1 MTNNPFEFMK
11 QMGTLEAQMKNIKSQ
26 LSGITATG
34 NAGAGMV
41 EVTVNGDHKVVS
53 ININDIMLSPENK
66 NMIETLVTSA
76 FNDATDKLNIAVED
90 FSKRQLQ
97 NLGLGGFNL

>member
-1 MTNNPFEFMK
+1 MK

-41 EVTVNGDHKVVS
+41 EVTVNGEHKVVS
-53 ININDIMLSPENK
+53 ISINDIMLSPENK

-90 FSKRQLQ
+90 FSKRQLH

>member
-41 EVTVNGDHKVVS
+41 EVTVNGEHKVVS
-53 ININDIMLSPENK
+53 ISINDIMLSPENK

-97 NLGLGGFNL
+97 NLGRGGFNL

>member
-1 MTNNPFEFMK
+1 MK

-41 EVTVNGDHKVVS
+41 EVTVNGEHKVVS
-53 ININDIMLSPENK
+53 ISINDIMLSPENK

-90 FSKRQLQ
+90 FSKRQIQ

>member
-1 MTNNPFEFMK
+1 MK

-41 EVTVNGDHKVVS
+41 EVTVNGEHKVVS
-53 ININDIMLSPENK
+53 ISINDIMLSPENK

-76 FNDATDKLNIAVED
+76 FNDATDKLNIAVEE

>member
-1 MTNNPFEFMK
+1 MK

-41 EVTVNGDHKVVS
+41 EVTVNGEHKVVS
-53 ININDIMLSPENK
+53 ISINDIMLSPENK
-66 NMIETLVTSA
+66 KMIETLVTSA

>member
-1 MTNNPFEFMK
+1 MK

-41 EVTVNGDHKVVS
+41 EVTVNGEHKVVS
-53 ININDIMLSPENK
+53 ISINDIMLSPENK
-66 NMIETLVTSA
+66 NMIETLVTYA

>member
-1 MTNNPFEFMK
+1 MK

-26 LSGITATG
+26 RSGITATG

-41 EVTVNGDHKVVS
+41 EVTVNGEHKVVS
-53 ININDIMLSPENK
+53 ISINDIMLSPENK

>member
-1 MTNNPFEFMK
+1 MK

-41 EVTVNGDHKVVS
+41 EVTVNGEHKVVS
-53 ININDIMLSPENK
+53 ISINDIMLSPENK

>member
-1 MTNNPFEFMK
+1 MK

-41 EVTVNGDHKVVS
+41 EVTVNGEHKVVS
-53 ININDIMLSPENK
+53 ISINDIMLSPENK

-76 FNDATDKLNIAVED
+76 FNNATDKLNIAVED

>member
-1 MTNNPFEFMK
+1 MK

-34 NAGAGMV
+34 NAGAGIV
-41 EVTVNGDHKVVS
+41 EVTVNGEHKVVS
-53 ININDIMLSPENK
+53 ISINDIMLSPENK

>member
-1 MTNNPFEFMK
+1 MK

-41 EVTVNGDHKVVS
+41 EVTVNGEHKVLS
-53 ININDIMLSPENK
+53 ISINDIMLSPENK

-90 FSKRQLQ
+90 FSKRQIQ

>member
-41 EVTVNGDHKVVS
+41 EVTVIGEHKVVS
-53 ININDIMLSPENK
+53 ISINDIMLSPENK

>member
-1 MTNNPFEFMK
+1 MK

-41 EVTVNGDHKVVS
+41 EVTVNGEHKVVS
-53 ININDIMLSPENK
+53 ISINDIMLSPENK
-66 NMIETLVTSA
+66 NMIETLVISA

>member
-1 MTNNPFEFMK
+1 MK

-26 LSGITATG
+26 LSGITDTG

-41 EVTVNGDHKVVS
+41 EVTVNGEHKVVS
-53 ININDIMLSPENK
+53 ISINDIMLSPENK

>member
-1 MTNNPFEFMK
+1 MK

-26 LSGITATG
+26 PSGITATG

-41 EVTVNGDHKVVS
+41 EVTVNGEHKVVS
-53 ININDIMLSPENK
+53 ISINDIMLSPENK

>member
-1 MTNNPFEFMK
+1 MK

-41 EVTVNGDHKVVS
+41 EVTVNGEHKVVS
-53 ININDIMLSPENK
+53 ISISDIMLSPENK

>member
-1 MTNNPFEFMK
+1 MK

-41 EVTVNGDHKVVS
+41 EVTVNGEHKVVS
-53 ININDIMLSPENK
+53 ISINDIMLSPENK
-66 NMIETLVTSA
+66 NLIETLVTSA

>member
-1 MTNNPFEFMK
+1 MK

-41 EVTVNGDHKVVS
+41 EVTVNGEHKVVS
-53 ININDIMLSPENK
+53 ISINDIMLSPENK

-97 NLGLGGFNL
+97 NLGLGVFNLCRHWMNW

>member
-1 MTNNPFEFMK
+1 MK
-11 QMGTLEAQMKNIKSQ
+11 QMGTLEAQMNIKSQ

-41 EVTVNGDHKVVS
+41 EVTVNGEHKVVS
-53 ININDIMLSPENK
+53 ISINDIMLSPENK

>member
-1 MTNNPFEFMK
+1 MK

-26 LSGITATG
+26 ISGITATG

-41 EVTVNGDHKVVS
+41 EVTVNGEHKVVS
-53 ININDIMLSPENK
+53 ISINDIMLSPENK

>member
-1 MTNNPFEFMK
+1 MK
-11 QMGTLEAQMKNIKSQ
+11 HMGTLEAQMKNIKSQ

-41 EVTVNGDHKVVS
+41 EVTVNGEHKVVS
-53 ININDIMLSPENK
+53 ISINDIMLSPENK

>member
-1 MTNNPFEFMK
+1 MK

-41 EVTVNGDHKVVS
+41 EVTVNGEHKVVS
-53 ININDIMLSPENK
+53 ISINDIMLSPENK

-97 NLGLGGFNL
+97 NLGLGGFIL

>member
-1 MTNNPFEFMK
+1 MK

-41 EVTVNGDHKVVS
+41 EVTVNGEHKVVS
-53 ININDIMLSPENK
+53 ISINDIMLSPENK

-76 FNDATDKLNIAVED
+76 FNDATDRLNIAVED

>member
-1 MTNNPFEFMK
+1 MK

-41 EVTVNGDHKVVS
+41 EVTVNGEHKVVS
-53 ININDIMLSPENK
+53 ISINDIMLSPENK

-76 FNDATDKLNIAVED
+76 FNDATDKLNSAVED

>member
-1 MTNNPFEFMK
+1 MK

-26 LSGITATG
+26 LSGITAIG

-41 EVTVNGDHKVVS
+41 EVTVNGEHKVVS
-53 ININDIMLSPENK
+53 ISINDIMLSPENK

>member
-1 MTNNPFEFMK
+1 MK
-11 QMGTLEAQMKNIKSQ
+11 QMGTLKAQMKNIKSQ

-41 EVTVNGDHKVVS
+41 EVTVNGEHKVVS
-53 ININDIMLSPENK
+53 ISINDIMLSPENK

>member
-1 MTNNPFEFMK
+1 MK

-41 EVTVNGDHKVVS
+41 EVTVNGEHKVVS
-53 ININDIMLSPENK
+53 ISINDIMLSPENK

-97 NLGLGGFNL
+97 NLSLGGFNL

>member
-1 MTNNPFEFMK
+1 MK

-41 EVTVNGDHKVVS
+41 EVTVNGEHKVVS
-53 ININDIMLSPENK
+53 ISINDIMLSPENK

-76 FNDATDKLNIAVED
+76 FNDATDKLNIAAED

>member
-1 MTNNPFEFMK
+1 MK
-11 QMGTLEAQMKNIKSQ
+11 QMGTLEAQMKHIKSQ

-41 EVTVNGDHKVVS
+41 EVTVNGEHKVVS
-53 ININDIMLSPENK
+53 ISINDIMLSPENK

>member
-1 MTNNPFEFMK
+1 MK

-41 EVTVNGDHKVVS
+41 EVTVNGEHKVVS
-53 ININDIMLSPENK
+53 ISINDIMLSPENN

>member
-1 MTNNPFEFMK
+1 MK

-41 EVTVNGDHKVVS
+41 EVTVNGEHKVVS
-53 ININDIMLSPENK
+53 ISINDIMLSPENK

-76 FNDATDKLNIAVED
+76 FNDATDKINIAVED

>member
-1 MTNNPFEFMK
+1 MK

-41 EVTVNGDHKVVS
+41 EVTVNGEHKVVS
-53 ININDIMLSPENK
+53 IFINDIMLSPENK

>member
-41 EVTVNGDHKVVS
+41 EVTVNGEHKVVS
-53 ININDIMLSPENK
+53 ISINDIMLSPDNK

>member
-1 MTNNPFEFMK
+1 MK
-11 QMGTLEAQMKNIKSQ
+11 QLGTLEAQMKNIKSQ

-41 EVTVNGDHKVVS
+41 EVTVNGEHKVVS
-53 ININDIMLSPENK
+53 ISINDIMLSPENK

>member
-41 EVTVNGDHKVVS
+41 EVTVNGEHKVVS
-53 ININDIMLSPENK
+53 ISINDIMLSPENK

-90 FSKRQLQ
+90 FSKRQIQ

>member
-1 MTNNPFEFMK
+1 MK

-41 EVTVNGDHKVVS
+41 EVTVNGEHKVVS
-53 ININDIMLSPENK
+53 ISINDIMLSPENK
-66 NMIETLVTSA
+66 NMSETLVTSA

>member
-1 MTNNPFEFMK
+1 MK

-41 EVTVNGDHKVVS
+41 EVTVNGEHKVVS
-53 ININDIMLSPENK
+53 ISINDIMLSPENK

-90 FSKRQLQ
+90 FSKKQLQ